1 MGLILILAFFVLVAF
16 GIPIG
21 YVLGIVA
28 VGGAYFFWD
37 PAYLLVLARKMVS
50 GCDSFTIM
58 AMPLFMLSGAL
69 MNKSGITDSLVDFSK
84 ILVGHIRG
92 GLAHVTIVASTL
104 FAGLTGVAMADV
116 AAIGSILIPAM
127 EKDGY
132 PKPFAAAVVTSAAV
146 IGPIIPPSLVM
157 LIYAHIMGESV
168 AALFLGG
175 IVPGLIMAIG
185 LMVYTYYIAKNR
197 NYPKFR
203 ERPTVGELGMSFFK
217 SLPALAA
224 PMVILGGIVLGFA
237 TPTEAAA
244 LVVLYAFILGFF
256 VTRKIKLADLAPM
269 LLQSMV
275 VTAVV
280 FLIIGTASQVGFLI
294 TDVHL
299 PQSLANY
306 FISLTKNKYL
316 MLMLINAFLLLMG
329 MILEIIPNVVL
340 LSPIL
345 APLALKLGVD
355 PTHFALILLINLNI
369 GMNTPPMGGLM
380 FITSAMAGAKFED
393 VLKESWGYLLTQLAT
408 LLVITYIPDTVLWIP
423 RAFGFVK

>member
-1 MGLILILAFFVLVAF
+1 MGLLLIVAFFVLVAL

-28 VGGAYFFWD
+28 VGGVYFFWE
-37 PAYLLVLARKMVS
+37 PSYMLVLARKMVS

-84 ILVGHIRG
+84 TLVGHIRG

-116 AAIGSILIPAM
+116 AAIGSIMIPAM

-132 PKPFAAAVVTSAAV
+132 SRAYAAAVVTTAAV

-157 LIYAHIMGESV
+157 LIYAHIMGQSV

-175 IVPGLIMAIG
+175 IVPGLLMAVG
-185 LMVYTYYIAKNR
+185 LMAYTYYIAKKR
-197 NYPKFR
+197 NYPKYR
-203 ERPTVGELGMSFFK
+203 ERPTVMELGKSFVA
-217 SLPALAA
+217 SLPALMA

-256 VTRKIKLADLAPM
+256 ITRKIKLRDLTPM
-269 LLQSMV
+269 MLQSMV

-299 PQSLANY
+299 PQSLAKY
-306 FISLTKNKYL
+306 FISVTDNKYL

-355 PTHFALILLINLNI
+355 PTHFALILLVNLNI

-380 FITSAMAGAKFED
+380 FITSAMAGEKFEA
-393 VLKESWGYLLTQLAT
+393 VLKESWAYIGTQLVT
-408 LLVITYIPDTVLWIP
+408 LVIITYIPDTVLWIP
-423 RAFGFVK
+423 RIFGFVK